1 AHRISGVL
9 RLRKIYR
16 DWSRHAVARLV
27 DAAASATTG
36 SGPEARSRA
45 GSDASPGSGACTARL
60 AGTLRLRG
68 RTRIDD
74 TRRGRLRRC
83 QKRQSPALRLLLKE
97 KRNVV
102 RVKAFDVDRQVA
114 GRRVGIDPDWRLDI
128 LCHWEGKF
136 ARGSIVA
143 HGTAALQLQ
152 KGCLRLV
159 HIS

>member
-1 AHRISGVL
+1 MQRETQFDGYQHRDRFAETHAGTEAELLGRLDSFLVEAECLIERTDDVRIRTNPVGLDDALDPDSTLNASAHRISGVL

-83 QKRQSPALRLLLKE
+83 QEP
-97 KRNVV
+97 
-102 RVKAFDVDRQVA
+102 
-114 GRRVGIDPDWRLDI
+114 RR
-128 LCHWEGKF
+128 
-136 ARGSIVA
+136 
-143 HGTAALQLQ
+143 
-152 KGCLRLV
+152 
-159 HIS
+159 